1 MQRPQISVLMPVYN
15 AASYLREAVESI
27 LGQDFKDF
35 ELICVNDGSTDD
47 SGKILASYTDPRLR
61 VITQLQNQGIVNTLN
76 NGLAEC
82 RGEYIARMDSDD
94 IAMHERFS
102 KQLEA
107 FQSDPNIAVVD
118 TVQTLMDENG
128 HPLGKTNSRVVKAKD
143 IYNTLPKSNCLGH
156 PSVMVRGDLL
166 RQYGYRKVAYE
177 DYDLW
182 LRMAAD
188 GLKILK
194 LEQALL
200 RFREH
205 GKSITGV
212 DHAGAR
218 HFQKVVQTKVF
229 YLSGLTF
236 TARFKGFNM
245 RVAAWLLRDLAI
257 HSYKRLKLATAA
269 KRPA

>member
-1 MQRPQISVLMPVYN
+1 MPRPTISVLMPVYN
-15 AASYLREAVESI
+15 AAGYLRDAVESI

-35 ELICVNDGSTDD
+35 ELVCVDDGSTDG
-47 SGKILASYTDPRLR
+47 SAKILASYTDPRLR
-61 VITQLQNQGIVNTLN
+61 VITQLHNQGIVKTLN

-82 RGEYIARMDSDD
+82 RGQYIARMDSDD
-94 IAMHERFS
+94 IAMQERFS
-102 KQLEA
+102 RQLEA
-107 FQSDPNIAVVD
+107 FQENPEVAVVD
-118 TVQTLMDENG
+118 CVQTLMDENG
-128 HPLGKTNSRVVKAKD
+128 HPLGKTNSRVVKSAD
-143 IYNTLPKSNCLGH
+143 IYDTLPKTNCLGH

-166 RQYGYRKVAYE
+166 RQYGYRNVAYE

-188 GLKILK
+188 GLQIRK
-194 LEQALL
+194 LEQPLL

-218 HFQKVVQTKVF
+218 HFQKVVETKVF
-229 YLSGLTF
+229 YLSELTF

-245 RVAAWLLRDLAI
+245 RVAGWLLRDLAI
-257 HSYKRLKLATAA
+257 HSYKRLKLAA